1 MRILD
6 YQIEDYRKQLKNV
19 NISYDQRNDIDV
31 QISNREYSKKKIS
44 EIRDKYYKARDYH
57 KSFCESEKIIFDLY
71 AGQNVRNALVRFE
84 VVIHNVFICGYSV
97 GDVFDP
103 LNNSIE
109 TIRRT

>member
-1 MRILD
+1 MPNFSQADKVKYLQVLQHWQQEIHAPR
-6 YQIEDYRKQLKNV
+6 EDARRKVYPQ
-19 NISYDQRNDIDV
+19 Q
-31 QISNREYSKKKIS
+31 
-44 EIRDKYYKARDYH
+44 
-57 KSFCESEKIIFDLY
+57 SEKIIFDLY